1 VVDDSLIG
9 SCAGVGGIRVLQPPP
24 SEIGATRRVLVSSWP
39 MMTQQRDE
47 MTRYRGLTRWAPGRE
62 CAQQA
67 NEMHKLQTELQS
79 ATVALETASKSL
91 EETRTEC
98 DHKTEDVRQLQAVL
112 EQAHAEIGQLRQEI
126 ESLQAQ
132 RAEADQRHAQVRAL
146 VRGRGAHG
154 WRMSLAGAAQ
164 QGRRCFPASL
174 ARQACCRSRPQRQAD
189 TGGILPLVW
198 LAGTRAAR
206 AGAR

>member
-1 VVDDSLIG
+1 
-9 SCAGVGGIRVLQPPP
+9 
-24 SEIGATRRVLVSSWP
+24 
-39 MMTQQRDE
+39 

-146 VRGRGAHG
+146 VRGRGAHQ
-154 WRMSLAGAAQ
+154 WLAHVVS
-164 QGRRCFPASL
+164 RRCT
-174 ARQACCRSRPQRQAD
+174 ARKALLPRQPRSAGVLQEQA
-189 TGGILPLVW
+189 TK
-198 LAGTRAAR
+198 AG
-206 AGAR
+206 